1 MAVQRFSSANGDVA
15 KSTDIFLA
23 LNNAILAGGAS
34 SEIQA
39 SALEQLSQAYAKGKP
54 DMMEWRTAMTAMP
67 AQLKQVA
74 TAMGYVSADELGEA
88 LRNGEVSMDEFMEK
102 ITELNEEGIDGFQSF
117 EQQAKNSTGG
127 IATSITVAK
136 TQVVKGVADIIKA
149 LDVRLESL
157 GLGSVSKLIAN
168 IGDEAKKGLD
178 IIAGL
183 IAGELTISDVME
195 KATNL
200 VSTFIDTINQ
210 NLPSIIETGMTMIA
224 ELIKGIAQALPTL
237 IPKMLETVM
246 IIVEA
251 LLDNID
257 LIITDIMMPGID
269 GYKFTESLRREKID
283 IPILMITAKE
293 EFKDK
298 VMGFNVGADDYLVKP
313 INLEEL
319 LLRVGAILRRA
330 KINNEKKVAIGT
342 TVLDYNTFTVE
353 TGNEKI
359 ELPQKEF
366 NILFKLF
373 SYPNQIFTRTQLMN
387 EFWGMLSES
396 DERTIDV
403 HINRLR
409 DKFKD
414 NPNFEI
420 ITVRGLGYKVV
431 KKDE

>member
-1 MAVQRFSSANGDVA
+1 MFKIIVIDD
-15 KSTDIFLA
+15 DIN
-23 LNNAILAGGAS
+23 LN
-34 SEIQA
+34 
-39 SALEQLSQAYAKGKP
+39 
-54 DMMEWRTAMTAMP
+54 
-67 AQLKQVA
+67 
-74 TAMGYVSADELGEA
+74 
-88 LRNGEVSMDEFMEK
+88 F
-102 ITELNEEGIDGFQSF
+102 
-117 EQQAKNSTGG
+117 
-127 IATSITVAK
+127 
-136 TQVVKGVADIIKA
+136 
-149 LDVRLESL
+149 
-157 GLGSVSKLIAN
+157 LIAKVLTKN
-168 IGDEAKKGLD
+168 GYQVFQCYNANSAYDVLD
-178 IIAGL
+178 
-183 IAGELTISDVME
+183 
-195 KATNL
+195 KNY
-200 VSTFIDTINQ
+200 
-210 NLPSIIETGMTMIA
+210 
-224 ELIKGIAQALPTL
+224 
-237 IPKMLETVM
+237 
-246 IIVEA
+246 
-251 LLDNID
+251 ID

-269 GYKFTESLRREKID
+269 GYKFTESLRSEKID

-366 NILFKLF
+366 NILFKFF